1 MNLLGKKMIKLYGDF
16 YLNYIS
22 AISEPLIESKHST
35 LFVS

>member
-16 YLNYIS
+16 YIS